1 MVYLLVGV
9 TLLCLSV
16 KGYCGKRVSCAV
28 RNTGDSFLFNSLRML
43 LCILIG
49 AALVLAE
56 GVADQLL
63 PEWEMLL
70 ICLFSGAANAAFLV
84 FWLFAVQKNAMVSV
98 DVGLTLGSLLPSLLC
113 AWLFGE
119 AISLPKMLGFALI
132 LLATLVLA
140 GHSKK
145 TGVGPVGVILLVLAS
160 LGDGL
165 IGFSQQLYLQLYT
178 EAGTRTHGVFYAK
191 TVFHFYT
198 YVFAAL
204 ILIAVLT
211 VYRLRER
218 KKAPCGASDANS
230 TRLSIPPRVL
240 LYITLMAVSLFVT
253 NYLQT
258 VVTGDYGMPSQVLY
272 PILKGGA
279 LITVSLYSAFFFG
292 EKITPRSVCGILIA
306 LVGIVCMSLL

>member
-43 LCILIG
+43 FCILIG

-70 ICLFSGAANAAFLV
+70 ICLFSGVANAAFLV

-98 DVGLTLGSLLPSLLC
+98 DVGLTLGSLLPALLC

-140 GHSKK
+140 GRSKK
-145 TGVGPVGVILLVLAS
+145 TGVGLVGVILLVLAS

-165 IGFSQQLYLQLYT
+165 SGFSQQLYLQLYT
-178 EAGTRTHGVFYAK
+178 ETGSRTHGVFYAK

-211 VYRLRER
+211 VYRLREQ
-218 KKAPCGASDANS
+218 KKAPHGATDAHG
-230 TRLSIPPRVL
+230 TGLSIPPRVL

-258 VVTGDYGMPSQVLY
+258 VVTGDLGMPSQMLY

-306 LVGIVCMSLL
+306 LAGIVCMSLL